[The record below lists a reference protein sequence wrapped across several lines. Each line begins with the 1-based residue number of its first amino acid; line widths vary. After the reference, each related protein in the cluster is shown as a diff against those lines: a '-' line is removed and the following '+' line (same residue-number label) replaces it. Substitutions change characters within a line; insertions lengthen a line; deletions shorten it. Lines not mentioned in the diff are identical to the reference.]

1 MCTERR
7 KIGSSEMFFT
17 ANAAEGNVLG
27 CIMKEPWKQNTALEE
42 VESYHP
48 QVRESSVLDSYH
60 RKRAASSLVAD
71 CTNPQR
77 PPALS
82 LGRES

>member
-1 MCTERR
+1 
-7 KIGSSEMFFT
+7 MFA

-27 CIMKEPWKQNTALEE
+27 YHVNHGREE

-48 QVRESSVLDSYH
+48 QVRESSVLD
-60 RKRAASSLVAD
+60 RKRAAFSLVAD

-77 PPALS
+77 PLLCRWEETPRD
-82 LGRES
+82 GG